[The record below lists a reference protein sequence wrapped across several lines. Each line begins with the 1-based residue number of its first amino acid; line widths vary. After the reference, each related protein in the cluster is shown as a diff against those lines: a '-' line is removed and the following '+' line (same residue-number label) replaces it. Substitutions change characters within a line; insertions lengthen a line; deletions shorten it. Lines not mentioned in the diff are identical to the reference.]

1 MQHPVD
7 RRTFLEG
14 AAAGAAALAWP
25 AWTPL
30 PSRGLDDIQ
39 AEIDRRHQEA
49 VARLQRWIHQPSI
62 AAENN
67 GVAEGCDLTMQL
79 LRDAGFNQVTK
90 LPTDGQPG
98 IFATLDAGAP
108 RTLGVYFMYDV
119 KQVDPAAG
127 RRAVDLADLFCRQA
141 RGRVD
146 AKFRELS
153 HNADTRTY
161 RLAQE
166 VLQSE
171 HRWLER
177 GMVELSD

>member
-25 AWTPL
+25 GWTPL

-49 VARLQRWIHQPSI
+49 VARLQLWIHQPSI

-79 LRDAGFNQVTK
+79 LRDAGFNQVAK

-98 IFATLDAGAP
+98 IFATLDAAAP

-119 KQVDPAAG
+119 KQVDPMEWSSPPWAASLVEKPA
-127 RRAVDLADLFCRQA
+127 RRRRLQPGEGLFFLVLISGAVHCSVQ
-141 RGRVD
+141 
-146 AKFRELS
+146 
-153 HNADTRTY
+153 RT
-161 RLAQE
+161 
-166 VLQSE
+166 
-171 HRWLER
+171 
-177 GMVELSD
+177 